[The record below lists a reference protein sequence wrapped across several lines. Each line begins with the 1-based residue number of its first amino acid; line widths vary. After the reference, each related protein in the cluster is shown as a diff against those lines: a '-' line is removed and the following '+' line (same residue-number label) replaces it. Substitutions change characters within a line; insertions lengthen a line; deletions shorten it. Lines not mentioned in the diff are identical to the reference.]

1 MNFHKIQLKKDL
13 SETTT
18 FFVFAASCRDA
29 LVYLASPF
37 KSEKPFQ
44 PHTGVSEDVWRE
56 RARQVTITTEWLLNK
71 GIWAFSPIV
80 YGMQVD
86 ETCGSHDSA
95 WWLRRDFE
103 FFKKCDV
110 FAILALDGW
119 QDSPGVEK
127 ETEWALTMG
136 KPIFILELEDDWFD
150 EETTAGAGFR
160 REILGD
166 A

>member
-1 MNFHKIQLKKDL
+1 MFTACLNWWNYEL
-13 SETTT
+13 SQNTTEERLIRNHH
-18 FFVFAASCRDA
+18 VFCVCCLMQGLFGVSGVSLQIRKA
-29 LVYLASPF
+29 LPA
-37 KSEKPFQ
+37 
-44 PHTGVSEDVWRE
+44 HTGVSEDVWRE

-71 GIWAFSPIV
+71 GIWVFSPIV

-103 FFKKCDV
+103 FFKKCGV

-127 ETEWALTMG
+127 ETEWALTMASQYL
-136 KPIFILELEDDWFD
+136 F
-150 EETTAGAGFR
+150 
-160 REILGD
+160 
-166 A
+166 